1 LDALRAARGRA
12 VCVGVADRLCAAL
25 SRRGVPAATVFADL
39 VDYVRR
45 AAATSGGL
53 ADVGRRMALADY
65 AGAQPGSVR

>member
-1 LDALRAARGRA
+1 
-12 VCVGVADRLCAAL
+12 
-25 SRRGVPAATVFADL
+25 
-39 VDYVRR
+39 VDYVWR